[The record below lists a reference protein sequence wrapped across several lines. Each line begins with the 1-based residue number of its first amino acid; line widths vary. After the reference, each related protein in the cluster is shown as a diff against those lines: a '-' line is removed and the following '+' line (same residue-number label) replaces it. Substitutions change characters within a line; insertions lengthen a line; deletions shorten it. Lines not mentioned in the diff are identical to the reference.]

1 MSACCTAL
9 ACRSLLGSDPV
20 GLAIIPSQKL
30 TQIQITAD
38 PILWPYS
45 GFRVP
50 EPRPIH
56 RIPSTY
62 MGSSI
67 GFAYARGRFTN
78 ISGVR
83 LENVLALAEWYTR
96 DDTFIVADDAL
107 IDLDPLLPGQSSP
120 FETISRYNPA
130 MQSCRVVLKDLFGP
144 ELPTERP
151 RR

>member
-1 MSACCTAL
+1 MIRLDS
-9 ACRSLLGSDPV
+9 
-20 GLAIIPSQKL
+20 
-30 TQIQITAD
+30 
-38 PILWPYS
+38 
-45 GFRVP
+45 FRCV
-50 EPRPIH
+50 
-56 RIPSTY
+56 TD
-62 MGSSI
+62 SSI
-67 GFAYARGRFTN
+67 GFAYARGRVTN

>member
-1 MSACCTAL
+1 MARRYSAISASNRTDQVL
-9 ACRSLLGSDPV
+9 
-20 GLAIIPSQKL
+20 PSH
-30 TQIQITAD
+30 
-38 PILWPYS
+38 
-45 GFRVP
+45 G
-50 EPRPIH
+50 
-56 RIPSTY
+56 
-62 MGSSI
+62 
-67 GFAYARGRFTN
+67 
-78 ISGVR
+78 
-83 LENVLALAEWYTR
+83 YTR